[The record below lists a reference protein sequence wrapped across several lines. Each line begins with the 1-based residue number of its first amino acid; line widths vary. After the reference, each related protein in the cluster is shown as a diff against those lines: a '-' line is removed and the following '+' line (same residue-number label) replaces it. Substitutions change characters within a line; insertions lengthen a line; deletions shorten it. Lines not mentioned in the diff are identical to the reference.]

1 MWIIFALSFVFFF
14 FFSSRR
20 RHTRCALVTGV
31 QACAL
36 PISNGGETDLTD
48 NSHTITKDFSATV
61 TGGGVTPT
69 ATIALAD
76 GGDCIKE
83 DSVDNPITFTASAGD
98 SSDELTTVVIELP
111 GIHLGH
117 IGHDGYFGI
126 DPTEVQTVDLT
137 TPPPRPPSPSR

>member
-1 MWIIFALSFVFFF
+1 MRISDW
-14 FFSSRR
+14 SSDV
-20 RHTRCALVTGV
+20 C
-31 QACAL
+31 
-36 PISNGGETDLTD
+36 SSDL
-48 NSHTITKDFSATV
+48 
-61 TGGGVTPT
+61 GGVTPT

-126 DPTEVQTVDLT
+126 DPTEVQTVDFNDTATST
-137 TPPPRPPSPSR
+137 TITITLKPGVESLSGSRLEEHTSELQSLMRTS

>member
-1 MWIIFALSFVFFF
+1 MIDNGGGSYTLQGTDPDHYADAIAALQVEVPAGYEGTVNGTIS
-14 FFSSRR
+14 
-20 RHTRCALVTGV
+20 VTTEEV
-31 QACAL
+31 S
-36 PISNGGETDLTD
+36 PNGGETDLTD

-98 SSDELTTVVIELP
+98 SSDELTTVVIEQIGRAHVCTP
-111 GIHLGH
+111 VTNAHL
-117 IGHDGYFGI
+117 
-126 DPTEVQTVDLT
+126 VCRL
-137 TPPPRPPSPSR
+137 